1 MHVVES
7 WWVVR
12 SCALASEP
20 HLFEFALCEEP
31 WSCVTRLHHGCAGVL
46 HPLQHRCAI
55 LSKRHTCR
63 RERRRKLG
71 LPEELTEEEKAAE
84 RARAEEEAAREAA
97 KRLPVRPVT
106 KIAKMREILVQM
118 KKASAGEEVRLH
130 THVWRM
136 GACVVCMQVEIAPL
150 CSTLACG
157 AQELNLRCQSDM

>member
-1 MHVVES
+1 MAGQILCTCKRSAFVRFNLPVKNPGVVS
-7 WWVVR
+7 LVCTMGAPV
-12 SCALASEP
+12 CCT
-20 HLFEFALCEEP
+20 HD
-31 WSCVTRLHHGCAGVL
+31 T
-46 HPLQHRCAI
+46 HRCAI

-130 THVWRM
+130 TRVCGM
-136 GACVVCMQVEIAPL
+136 GACVVCMQVEIAPVGL

-157 AQELNLRCQSDM
+157 AQELNLRCQTDM